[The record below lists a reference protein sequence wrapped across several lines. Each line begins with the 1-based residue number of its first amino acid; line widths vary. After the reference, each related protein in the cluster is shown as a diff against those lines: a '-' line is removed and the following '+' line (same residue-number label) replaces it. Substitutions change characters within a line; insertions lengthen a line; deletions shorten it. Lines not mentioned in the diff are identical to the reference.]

1 VEYVNYSLIL
11 LAILVA
17 LLIWLLLAS
26 RFRLP
31 GDPMSSADTSRQRQL
46 KKKKQKQQNPVAKPK
61 SPEQLT
67 AELERD
73 LAKVPTPWGWP
84 NYEKS
89 SFDGGQSAPVNGHA
103 NSISESFHHWAD
115 RLVQEKHTVDDE
127 EYRRKKER
135 WIRTLLEDRY
145 GRSATIAP
153 AASTKQSEI
162 PAVPHD
168 PVDNFSSNRV
178 DKVEARFLRKGQT
191 GEISYHTRPLKLEK
205 QSGLKD
211 LRMPWG
217 W

>member
-1 VEYVNYSLIL
+1 MEYVNYSLVL

-26 RFRLP
+26 RFRSP
-31 GDPMSSADTSRQRQL
+31 SDQISPADTARQHRL
-46 KKKKQKQQNPVAKPK
+46 TKKKQKQQARVTKPL
-61 SPEQLT
+61 SSEQLK

-73 LAKVPTPWGWP
+73 LAKVPIPWGWP

-89 SFDGGQSAPVNGHA
+89 TFDGGQPTPVNGHA
-103 NSISESFHHWAD
+103 NSISKSFHHWAD
-115 RLVQEKHTVDDE
+115 RLVQGKHTVDDE
-127 EYRRKKER
+127 EYRRRKER
-135 WIRTLLEDRY
+135 WLRTLLEDRY
-145 GRSATIAP
+145 GRSAVVAP
-153 AASTKQSEI
+153 SASAKQPEV

-168 PVDNFSSNRV
+168 PVDTFSGHRV

-211 LRMPWG
+211 LKMPWG

>member
-1 VEYVNYSLIL
+1 VEYVDYSLIIVGL
-11 LAILVA
+11 LVA
-17 LLIWLLLAS
+17 VLIWLLLPS

-31 GDPMSSADTSRQRQL
+31 GDPLSSTDTSRQRRL
-46 KKKKQKQQNPVAKPK
+46 TKKKQKQEARVVKPL

-67 AELERD
+67 AELKRD

-84 NYEKS
+84 HYEKHT
-89 SFDGGQSAPVNGHA
+89 FEGGQPAPANGHA

-127 EYRRKKER
+127 EYRRRKER
-135 WIRTLLEDRY
+135 CIRTLLEDRY

-153 AASTKQSEI
+153 AASAKQPEV
-162 PAVPHD
+162 PAVPHH
-168 PVDNFSSNRV
+168 PVDHFSSKRV

-191 GEISYHTRPLKLEK
+191 GEISYHTRPLKLKK

-211 LRMPWG
+211 LKMPWG

>member
-1 VEYVNYSLIL
+1 MEYVNYSLIL

-31 GDPMSSADTSRQRQL
+31 GDPMSSADASRQRQL
-46 KKKKQKQQNPVAKPK
+46 KKKKQKQQNHVAKPQ
-61 SPEQLT
+61 SPEQIT
-67 AELERD
+67 AELKRN

-89 SFDGGQSAPVNGHA
+89 TFEGGQPTPVNGHA
-103 NSISESFHHWAD
+103 NSISKSFHHWAD
-115 RLVQEKHTVDDE
+115 RLVQGKHTVDDE
-127 EYRRKKER
+127 EYRRRKER
-135 WIRTLLEDRY
+135 WLRTLLEDRY
-145 GRSATIAP
+145 GRSAVVAP
-153 AASTKQSEI
+153 SASAKQPEV

-168 PVDNFSSNRV
+168 PVDTFSGHRV

-211 LRMPWG
+211 LKMPWG